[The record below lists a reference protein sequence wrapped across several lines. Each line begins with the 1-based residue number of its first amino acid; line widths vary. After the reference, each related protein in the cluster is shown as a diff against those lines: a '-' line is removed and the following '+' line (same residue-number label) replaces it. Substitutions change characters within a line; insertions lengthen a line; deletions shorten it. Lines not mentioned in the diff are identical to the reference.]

1 MKKYK
6 RDIPKLTDLDPSDV
20 SKIFSFLKIL
30 HDKKLRLD
38 HLQTDLYKYSLY
50 QQYFIVKYGKRY
62 FNLDNT
68 NSYLSKRLYDLEKDI
83 ESQDEED
90 AFIDYKEV
98 ITTNNL
104 ILQKKLDLLEK
115 NIGNRI
121 RYYLKHGIQNKLSTS
136 IAETVIDKKIP
147 VYLKSQEFKNTV
159 YKSLKAL
166 YSKEQIDDFYIN
178 SFKSST
184 QSFPP
189 KLLYLEIE
197 NSSNLYAAIYLLFN
211 YKFKYVS
218 ENLRTLNSKYNYK
231 VSKMPLDK
239 QKFYKELETDKVT
252 RYDFMC
258 IMFNAFPQIRDSYYK
273 ALKQTPS
280 LTLKDY
286 LTTKSRNI
294 RA

>member
-6 RDIPKLTDLDPSDV
+6 RVIPRLTDLDPSDV
-20 SKIFSFLKIL
+20 SEIFSFLKSL
-30 HDKKLRLD
+30 FEVKLRLD
-38 HLQTDLYKYSLY
+38 HLQEDLYKHTLY
-50 QQYFIVKYGKRY
+50 QQYFIVQYGKQY

-68 NSYLSKRLYDLEKDI
+68 NSYLSKRLYDLEQDI

-90 AFIDYKEV
+90 AFIAYKEV

-104 ILQKKLDLLEK
+104 ILQKKLNLLEK
-115 NIGNRI
+115 NIINRV
-121 RYYLKHGIQNKLSTS
+121 RYYLKHGIQSKLSPS
-136 IAETVIDKKIP
+136 ISETVIDKKIP
-147 VYLKSQEFKNTV
+147 VYLKSREFKKIV

-166 YSKEQIDDFYIN
+166 YSEQQIDDFYIN

-197 NSSNLYAAIYLLFN
+197 NSSILYAAIYSLFN

-231 VSKMPLDK
+231 VSKMPLVK
-239 QKFYKELETDKVT
+239 QKFYSELKTDKVT

-258 IMFNAFPQIRDSYYK
+258 IMFNAFPQIRDTYYK